1 MVKKRFS
8 DNSDD
13 LRNAIDSYSQILQ
26 MQKSVGANPALIKKI
41 LKTTGRKRIVSS
53 YKKMKPTLNASKEY
67 RPFVLVP

>member
-1 MVKKRFS
+1 
-8 DNSDD
+8 
-13 LRNAIDSYSQILQ
+13 

-41 LKTTGRKRIVSS
+41 LKTTGRKRIISS